1 MIYASWDIE
10 HNRQNFLVILDP
22 FLPFYKP
29 NNPKNQSFEK
39 MENSPGGII
48 ILNMCTINDNHMMYG
63 SWDTERDRPNFLLFW
78 TIICTF
84 TPLTIQK
91 IKILK
96 KWKSA
101 KRNYHFT
108 QVYQNHDHIPDCS
121 WEMVCDTC
129 NCYFSFWAIFCT
141 FTPLAARKIKILKK
155 WKKHLK
161 IPSFYIRA
169 PKIMIRWRTVPDI
182 WCATDGRTDRWTVKK
197 TYRGG
202 CPT

>member
-1 MIYASWDIE
+1 MYGYWNTKRVRHNFLPFWTIFCTFIPLTTRKIKIFQKIMKPHGDIISLHICAINGNHMIYASWDIE

-48 ILNMCTINDNHMMYG
+48 ILNMCTINDNHMMYS
-63 SWDTERDRPNFLLFW
+63 SWDIERDRPNFLLFW

-84 TPLTIQK
+84 TIQK

-108 QVYQNHDHIPDCS
+108 QVYQKS
-121 WEMVCDTC
+121 WSYTRLFLRNGVWHM
-129 NCYFSFWAIFCT
+129 
-141 FTPLAARKIKILKK
+141 
-155 WKKHLK
+155 
-161 IPSFYIRA
+161 
-169 PKIMIRWRTVPDI
+169 
-182 WCATDGRTDRWTVKK
+182 
-197 TYRGG
+197 
-202 CPT
+202 